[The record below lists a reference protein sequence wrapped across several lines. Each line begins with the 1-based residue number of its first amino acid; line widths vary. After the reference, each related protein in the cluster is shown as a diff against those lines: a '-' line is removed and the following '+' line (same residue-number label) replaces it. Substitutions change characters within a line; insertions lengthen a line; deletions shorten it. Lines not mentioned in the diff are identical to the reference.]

1 MQDSA
6 GFWDRQAPGYV
17 ARPMKDVASYEKAMD
32 RVRSYLA
39 PEQEVLELG
48 CGSGMTAMLLSS
60 HVKHVTASDISGKMI
75 ELGREKAQADGI
87 ENVSF
92 VHAPAGSLAFEGH
105 TYDVVMAFNVIHLI
119 KGSATALNQVHRVLK
134 PGGLF
139 ISKTP
144 CVGDSAFYWRWLINV
159 MRVVGYAPY
168 VTYFKQVELGRQ
180 IENSGFKIV
189 ETGNYPASP
198 MGRFIVARKI

>member
-1 MQDSA
+1 MQNSA
-6 GFWDRQAPGYV
+6 GFWDRRAPGYV

-32 RVRSYLA
+32 RVRSYLTT
-39 PEQEVLELG
+39 EQEVLELG
-48 CGSGMTAMLLSS
+48 CGSGATARLLAR
-60 HVKHVTASDISGKMI
+60 HVRQVTASDISGKMI
-75 ELGREKAQADGI
+75 EFGREKAWNDGI

-92 VHAPAGSLAFEGH
+92 VHTSAETLALDGR

-119 KGSATALNQVHRVLK
+119 KGPADAINQVQRLVK
-134 PGGLF
+134 PGGLL

-144 CVGDSAFYWRWLINV
+144 CLGDSAFYWRWLINV
-159 MRVVGYAPY
+159 MRVVRYAPY
-168 VTYFKQVELGRQ
+168 VTYFRQVDLGRR
-180 IENSGFKIV
+180 IEQAGFKIL

>member
-1 MQDSA
+1 MQNSA
-6 GFWDRQAPGYV
+6 GFWDKHAPGYV

-32 RVRSYLA
+32 RVRSYLT

-48 CGSGMTAMLLSS
+48 CGSGATAMLLAK
-60 HVKHVTASDISGKMI
+60 HVKHMTASDISGKMI
-75 ELGREKAQADGI
+75 EFGREKAWDDGV

-92 VHAPAGSLAFEGH
+92 VHAPAGGSVLDGK
-105 TYDVVMAFNVIHLI
+105 TYDVVMAYNVIHLI
-119 KGSATALNQVHRVLK
+119 KGPADAINQVQRLVK
-134 PGGLF
+134 PGGLL

-144 CVGDSAFYWRWLINV
+144 CLGDSAFYWRWLINV
-159 MRVVGYAPY
+159 MRLVGYAPY

-180 IENSGFKIV
+180 IEQAGFKIV

-198 MGRFIVARKI
+198 MGRFIVALKT